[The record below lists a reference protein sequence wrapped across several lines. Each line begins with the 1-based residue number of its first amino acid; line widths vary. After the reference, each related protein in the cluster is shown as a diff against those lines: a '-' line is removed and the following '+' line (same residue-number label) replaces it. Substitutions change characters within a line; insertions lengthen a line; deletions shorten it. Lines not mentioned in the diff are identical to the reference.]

1 VLVDLLALSWVAMW
15 QGLVA
20 RKPNRAAFLALFQI
34 LMVPYL
40 LFFAFDVMASGSTPN
55 PFSVLIFTNILGIG
69 SGFFFAQ
76 HANTRLVEWFRRVV
90 ADGVPPKL
98 RNEPEAESEPAL
110 EGAE

>member
-1 VLVDLLALSWVAMW
+1 MVFPRTDPPAAAMTRAAMLAL
-15 QGLVA
+15 L
-20 RKPNRAAFLALFQI
+20 QI
-34 LMVPYL
+34 LLVPYL
-40 LFFAFDVMASGSTPN
+40 LFFAFDIMASGGLPN
-55 PFSVLIFTNILGIG
+55 PYSVLIFANILGLA

-98 RNEPEAESEPAL
+98 RNEPEAEREPAL